1 MVICRDL
8 IRYVDGELGERRD
21 AAFRRHLATCEGCQ
35 SKLHSEVRLRERL
48 ESLGPPPDTA
58 PAAPDDVAIAI
69 LRHNLAQRR
78 VYALMLLN
86 TILPIAF
93 GSTTWMWIGLGAN
106 AVCWCLALAV
116 MSAEI
121 RHLRRSLKSTQE
133 APSQSTT
140 TNQSTA

>member
-21 AAFRRHLATCEGCQ
+21 AEFRRHLATCEGCQ

-48 ESLGPPPDTA
+48 ESLGPTDDTA
-58 PAAPDDVAIAI
+58 PAAPDDVAI

-86 TILPIAF
+86 TILPIVF
-93 GSTTWMWIGLGAN
+93 GSTTWMWIGLAAN

-140 TNQSTA
+140 NQRTA